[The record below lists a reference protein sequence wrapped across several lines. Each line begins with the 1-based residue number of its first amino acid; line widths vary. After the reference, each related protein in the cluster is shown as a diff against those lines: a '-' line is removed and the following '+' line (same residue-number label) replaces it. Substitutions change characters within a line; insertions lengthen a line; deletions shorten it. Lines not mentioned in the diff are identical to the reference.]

1 MAKVYD
7 GRYTAQIEGDF
18 VVFLIGMRVNK
29 FWKLHKWLPV
39 ARAMPP
45 MLKTLF
51 KNPDK
56 GMLAARLGWM
66 GGPLVVEYWRSFED
80 LDRFA
85 RSSSEP
91 HRPAW
96 KRYNKS
102 VGTSG
107 DVGIWHETFKV
118 RAGEYECLYGNM
130 PRVGLASAGEHV
142 PVGRKTDSAA
152 MRIGEKPYEE
162 PAEAE

>member
-1 MAKVYD
+1 LAKVYN
-7 GRYTAQIEGDF
+7 GRYTARIDGDF
-18 VVFLIGMRVNK
+18 VVFLIGMRINK
-29 FWKLHKWLPV
+29 LWKLHKWLPV

-56 GMLAARLGWM
+56 GMLGARLGWM
-66 GGPLVVEYWRSFED
+66 GGPLVVEYWRSFEE

-85 RSSSEP
+85 RSSDDP

-96 KRYNKS
+96 HRFNKNI
-102 VGTSG
+102 GTSG

-118 RAGEYECLYGNM
+118 HAGDYECLYGNM
-130 PRVGLASAGEHV
+130 PRVGLAAAAEHL
-142 PVGRKTDSAA
+142 PVGRTTDSAA
-152 MRIGEKPYEE
+152 SRIGAKLVEE
-162 PAEAE
+162 SAEPE